1 MEQFWVIFGI
11 ICLWLVVWFGVL
23 WRQFQCLTVS
33 AIKLMRSDQPVQPAN
48 RPSLSVLRGGPAIKH
63 DRNRCFDWPLWFL
76 CTPSPSLGSDWSVR
90 VRTWHL
96 CSKQPKPSS
105 SQVWMGSVSSP
116 VQHNGCEQTAYQ
128 PLPTISLPALP
139 AAKPVL
145 TFLPLRCPVRTRHT
159 MSDSN
164 ERRKGHGCWC
174 PASKIKWN

>member
-1 MEQFWVIFGI
+1 MHGTHLIVVSGLFWFS
-11 ICLWLVVWFGVL
+11 VL
-23 WRQFQCLTVS
+23 WRQFQCLDS
-33 AIKLMRSDQPVQPAN
+33 LSDQTDEKWPARAACKQAITRCFER
-48 RPSLSVLRGGPAIKH
+48 RPSHQTWQQSL
-63 DRNRCFDWPLWFL
+63 LWL
-76 CTPSPSLGSDWSVR
+76 TLVILLHPIPHSGSDWSVR
-90 VRTWHL
+90 ARTWHL
-96 CSKQPKPSS
+96 CSKQPEPSS

-116 VQHNGCEQTAYQ
+116 VQHNGREPTAYQ

-164 ERRKGHGCWC
+164 AGRKGHGCWC